1 MLVAPWIPTSCLDLD
16 QVGLD
21 LAPAH
26 HVFTR
31 ALKVEAGLLQHGGG
45 VDRAA
50 VARLRPGGDM
60 AARRAGPVLQ
70 MTAVV
75 ARVLQMT
82 VVVVQMPLEVTFRG
96 SFQKCLPCVLY
107 KTLKICLTC
116 ISFEALWSA
125 SKGILLKALE
135 SALKVH
141 FWRHN

>member
-1 MLVAPWIPTSCLDLD
+1 M
-16 QVGLD
+16 
-21 LAPAH
+21 
-26 HVFTR
+26 
-31 ALKVEAGLLQHGGG
+31 
-45 VDRAA
+45 AA
-50 VARLRPGGDM
+50 VWIGRRWRGFGLEAAWRRQTRGAVGQRGM

-75 ARVLQMT
+75 ARVLPMT
-82 VVVVQMPLEVTFRG
+82 VVVVQMPPEVTFRG